1 MKQAD
6 IRSRA
11 KRMGISPF
19 GKSKEMLIREI
30 QRAENNR
37 DCYNRG
43 ESTTCGQVGCT
54 WRDDCK

>member
-1 MKQAD
+1 MKLAEV
-6 IRSRA
+6 RSLA
-11 KRMGISPF
+11 KRLGISAS
-19 GKSKEMLIREI
+19 GKSKETLIHEI

-54 WRDDCK
+54 WRGDCK